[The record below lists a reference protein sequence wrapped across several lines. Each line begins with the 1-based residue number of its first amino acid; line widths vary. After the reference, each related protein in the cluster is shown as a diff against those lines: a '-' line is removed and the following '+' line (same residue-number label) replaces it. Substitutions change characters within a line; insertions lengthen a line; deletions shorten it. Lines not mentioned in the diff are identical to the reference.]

1 MANGVDEYL
10 MAQPPAARK
19 MLRQVRAAI
28 KKALPGAEETISYK
42 IPTYKVKGKAV
53 IYFAG
58 WKGHYSLYP
67 VSEELVRSFG
77 GGEFEVEKGTV
88 RLRWEA
94 PVPVELITFLA
105 RQRAAGPQFR

>member
-1 MANGVDEYL
+1 

-42 IPTYKVKGKAV
+42 IPTYKVKGKAA

-67 VSEELVRSFG
+67 VSEAQLAQFP
-77 GGEFEVEKGTV
+77 GEPVECVVEKGTV